1 MAELDE
7 LATKTLTEANLPH
20 NFTVRQAFILGYNK
34 RKALEYSLLYGGSTS
49 VFDPLE
55 NRDGMA
61 RGYIRMEKE
70 KE

>member
-7 LATKTLTEANLPH
+7 LATKTLTEAKLPDA
-20 NFTVRQAFILGYNK
+20 FSYRQAFILGYNK
-34 RKALEYSLLYGGSTS
+34 RKALEYELLYGGSTS

-55 NRDGMA
+55 NRDGVA

-70 KE
+70 KD